1 MKIKGNSRK
10 GEVVREEHRVQAIQV
25 ENKATPGSQRP
36 AHIGDFM
43 QTIYKN
49 MAHKSAPDITLHEP
63 SVEPSTWKNPKTPGP
78 VIMYVLS
85 LLLDYHFEL
94 R

>member
-1 MKIKGNSRK
+1 
-10 GEVVREEHRVQAIQV
+10 
-25 ENKATPGSQRP
+25 
-36 AHIGDFM
+36 M